1 MKEEYQVWEAGDD
14 CSEGHA
20 GVGGPGDVP
29 PRCPAKFF
37 LFTASVEWR
46 FIVNTSPEKGFCKEC
61 VNVLCPE
68 DQNNPQRQQL
78 SHTRSP
84 LPALRRLPLHFRFAF
99 QARSSARP
107 HPHTRL
113 PGQETKG
120 AYPQHRMT
128 ISTLSAMVSME
139 RLVTVCGFPFY

>member
-1 MKEEYQVWEAGDD
+1 MKEEHQVWEAGDD

-29 PRCPAKFF
+29 PRYPAKFF

-46 FIVNTSPEKGFCKEC
+46 FIINRSPEKGFCKEH
-61 VNVLCPE
+61 VNVLCLE

-84 LPALRRLPLHFRFAF
+84 LPALRQLSLHFRFAF

-107 HPHTRL
+107 HPT
-113 PGQETKG
+113 PGSLGRRQKVRI
-120 AYPQHRMT
+120 H
-128 ISTLSAMVSME
+128 STE
-139 RLVTVCGFPFY
+139 